1 MLEVGASLP
10 KLSAKDDAGASIKLA
25 GLDRPL
31 VVFFFPKADT
41 PGCTN
46 ESKQFGELY
55 KKFRKEGAEVV
66 GVSRDT
72 VEAQRKFKEK
82 YGLPF
87 TLLADVDSTIC
98 DAFGVIVE
106 KNMYGRKS
114 MGIARSTFLFGKNG
128 KVEKVWPKV
137 KVDGHA
143 AEVLASLR

>member
-1 MLEVGASLP
+1 MLDVGAALP
-10 KLSAKDDAGASIKLA
+10 KLTAKDDGGTFVKLA
-25 GLDRPL
+25 GLERPL
-31 VVFFFPKADT
+31 VIFFYPRANT
-41 PGCTN
+41 PGCTS
-46 ESKQFGELY
+46 EAKQFGELY
-55 KKFRKEGAEVV
+55 KKFRQKGAEVV

-106 KNMYGRKS
+106 KNMYGRKTK
-114 MGIARSTFLFGKNG
+114 GVARSTFFIGTNG
-128 KVEKVWPKV
+128 KIEKVWPKV